1 MPVALVTGSRRGIG
15 RGAALALAEAGF
27 DVALANIPAVDGPGD
42 EGDDLAGLIADRA
55 RSVLTLDI
63 DLLDRDGLRAAV
75 DRVVDAWGRIDV
87 LFNNA
92 HHMGGDLL
100 ALAEVTVGDVETHV
114 AANTL
119 GPLALAMLVLPGMA
133 DRGTGTVIFRGSGI
147 GMKDPTVLP
156 GHGGWGIAAA
166 VANGGLHRIAGVVQ
180 NEYGSQGVRAFTL
193 LPGYVITD
201 IPPPQRQLDE
211 ARLLPGRRQT
221 GGTGVVPEAAV
232 ANVVTW
238 LATSEE
244 ATALAGGLVDAAA
257 VALERGLHPPWDRD
271 A

>member
-1 MPVALVTGSRRGIG
+1 MPVALVTGTRRGIG

-27 DVALANIPAVDGPGD
+27 DVALANTPAGDGPGD
-42 EGDDLAGLIADRA
+42 EGDDLAGLVTDRG
-55 RSVLTLDI
+55 RSVLTVDI
-63 DLLDRDGLRAAV
+63 DLFNRDRLRAAV
-75 DRVVDAWGRIDV
+75 DRVLQAWGRIDV

-92 HHMGGDLL
+92 HHMGSDLL
-100 ALAEVTVGDVETHV
+100 ALTEVTVDDVEAHV
-114 AANTL
+114 VANTL

-156 GHGGWGIAAA
+156 GRGGWGIAAA

-180 NEYGSQGVRAFTL
+180 NEYGSRGVRAFTL

-201 IPPPQRQLDE
+201 IPPQQRQLDE
-211 ARLLPGRRQT
+211 ARILPGRRQT

-238 LATSEE
+238 LATAEE

-257 VALERGLHPPWDRD
+257 VAIERGLHPPWDRD